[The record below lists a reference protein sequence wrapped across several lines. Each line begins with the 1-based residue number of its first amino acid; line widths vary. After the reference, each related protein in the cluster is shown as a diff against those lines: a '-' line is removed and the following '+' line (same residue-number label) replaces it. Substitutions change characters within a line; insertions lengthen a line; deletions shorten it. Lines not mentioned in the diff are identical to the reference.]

1 MFEFT
6 RVNTK
11 DDHEGDIEQG
21 NLYPGIS
28 HGENQIRWGFIR
40 KVYGILAAQMV
51 LTTSV
56 SCLTVLYV
64 HINDLLRGNSG
75 LLPFIHFLVMRDL
88 KLFTLRG
95 TDDAEVE
102 AQRGRWKGEER
113 DSYWRSMQKYV
124 GADITSMVTLQ
135 VLIFEPMKM
144 LQKMAELMEYA
155 HLLEQADDCEDPYM

>member
-51 LTTSV
+51 LTTAV
-56 SCLTVLYV
+56 SCLTVLYA

-75 LLPFIHFLVMRDL
+75 LLPFILILQRRKKWL
-88 KLFTLRG
+88 NETLEEKLST
-95 TDDAEVE
+95 
-102 AQRGRWKGEER
+102 
-113 DSYWRSMQKYV
+113 
-124 GADITSMVTLQ
+124 GAI
-135 VLIFEPMKM
+135 
-144 LQKMAELMEYA
+144 
-155 HLLEQADDCEDPYM
+155 LETGK